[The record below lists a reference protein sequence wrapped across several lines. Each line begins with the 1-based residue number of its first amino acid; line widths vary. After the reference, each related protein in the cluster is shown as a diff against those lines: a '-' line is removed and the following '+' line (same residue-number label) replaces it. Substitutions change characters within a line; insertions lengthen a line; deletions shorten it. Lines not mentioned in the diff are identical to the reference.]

1 MIEVESLTKSY
12 GPVQALTDVSFTVEK
27 GEVVGFLGPNGAGK
41 TTTIRILTGFLPA
54 TSGRARVAGYD
65 VFEHPL
71 EVKRRIGYLPEHVP
85 LYPEMRVRAYL
96 DFVASVKGLKG
107 MERKRQVEKVM
118 ERCRVED
125 VAHKLIGSLSRGYK
139 QRVGLAQALVNDPE
153 VLILDEPTVGLDPTQ
168 IIEIR
173 SLIRELSG
181 ARTVFLSTHILQEA
195 SALCQRVIIIN
206 QGRIV
211 AMDTSENLARQLQKT
226 ARLLLKIEGPKEAIL
241 EGLGSLEGVLQVQE
255 KAFRDGVGSYVI
267 ETEKTEEIRKTL
279 ARTIVSKGWGLLELR
294 PADLTLE
301 EVFIKLVSE
310 EPPAKREGL
319 P

>member
-1 MIEVESLTKSY
+1 MIEVESLTKYY
-12 GPVQALTDVSFTVEK
+12 GPVQALADVSFTIEK

-41 TTTIRILTGFLPA
+41 TTTIKILTGFLPA

-65 VFEHPL
+65 VFERPL
-71 EVKRRIGYLPEHVP
+71 EVKRRIGYLPENVP
-85 LYPEMRVRAYL
+85 FYPEMRVRAYL
-96 DFVASVKGLKG
+96 DFVASLKGLVGK
-107 MERKRQVEKVM
+107 ERKKRVEKVM
-118 ERCRVED
+118 ERCRVAD
-125 VAHKLIGSLSRGYK
+125 MANKLIGFLSRGYK

-153 VLILDEPTVGLDPTQ
+153 VLIFDEPTVGLDPTQ

-181 ARTVFLSTHILQEA
+181 ARTVFLSTHILSEA

-211 AMDTSENLARQLQKT
+211 AMDTSENLAGQLQKT
-226 ARLLLKIEGPKEAIL
+226 ARLLVKVEGPKETVQ
-241 EGLGSLEGVLQVQE
+241 EGLRCLTGVVRVQE
-255 KAFRDGVGSYVI
+255 KAFVEGIGSYLI
-267 ETEKTEEIRKTL
+267 ETEKTEEIRKAL
-279 ARTIVSKGWGLLELR
+279 ARAVVSNGWGLLELR

-310 EPPAKREGL
+310 EQP
-319 P
+319 

>member
-41 TTTIRILTGFLPA
+41 TTAIRILTGFLAP

-65 VFEHPL
+65 VFEQPL
-71 EVKRRIGYLPEHVP
+71 EVKRRIGYLPENVP

-96 DFVASVKGLKG
+96 DFVASVKGLMGK
-107 MERKRQVEKVM
+107 ERKLQVEKVM

-125 VAHKLIGSLSRGYK
+125 MANKLIGSLSRGYK

-181 ARTVFLSTHILQEA
+181 ARTVFLSTHILPEA

-211 AMDTSENLARQLQKT
+211 AVDTSENLASRLQKT
-226 ARLLLKIEGPKEAIL
+226 ARLLVKIEGPREAVQ
-241 EGLGSLEGVLQVQE
+241 EGLCRLEGVVQIQE
-255 KAFRDGVGSYVI
+255 KAFLDGIGSYLI
-267 ETEKTEEIRKTL
+267 ETEKTEEIRKAL
-279 ARTIVSKGWGLLELR
+279 SKAVVSKGWGLLELR

-310 EPPAKREGL
+310 ERQ
-319 P
+319 